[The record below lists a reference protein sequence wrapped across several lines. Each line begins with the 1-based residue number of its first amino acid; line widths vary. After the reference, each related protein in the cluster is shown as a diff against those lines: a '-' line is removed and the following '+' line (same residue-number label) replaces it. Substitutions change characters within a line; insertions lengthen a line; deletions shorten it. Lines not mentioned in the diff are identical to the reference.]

1 MNDLD
6 LVPFRLLIDRVVG
19 PARHHFRR
27 LFPPIAVP
35 LAVAGLMLALVQT
48 TWIVGAGE
56 DFEEGAMAVIG
67 SGCLLFVVYLAA
79 YSLGFSALL
88 VGSLDAVAGRPVD
101 MRRAWFFAL
110 RPPVLATLVIV
121 ATASSLAFMMF
132 LLPALYV
139 VPALTFVLP
148 AMVEEGRLGF
158 DAIRRSVELVHW
170 NPTGRWRDS
179 VWLQTLVLLA
189 IGLVVNYALTFTVQL
204 PFVVIQQVLFF
215 RDAAAGELGDP
226 AALMGQTLWLQ
237 LPTQVLTACATTA
250 SWLYW
255 TCGISLL
262 YREVRR
268 RKEAADLGQAI
279 DQLTGESEPTAA
291 TPPVRR
297 TP

>member
-6 LVPFRLLIDRVVG
+6 LIPFRLLIDRVVG
-19 PARHHFRR
+19 PARRHFRR
-27 LFPPIAVP
+27 LFPPVAAP

-56 DFEEGAMAVIG
+56 GFEEGGSGLPAMAVIG

-79 YSLGFSALL
+79 FSLGFSALL
-88 VGSLDAVAGRPVD
+88 VGSLDAVAGRAVD
-101 MRRAWFFAL
+101 MRRAWLFAL

-121 ATASSLAFMMF
+121 AVASFLAIMMF
-132 LLPALYV
+132 FLPALYV

-148 AMVEEGRLGF
+148 AMVEEGRFGF

-204 PFVVIQQVLFF
+204 PFVVIQQVMFF

-237 LPTQVLTACATTA
+237 LPAQVLTACATTA

-268 RKEAADLGQAI
+268 RKEAADLRQAI
-279 DQLTGESEPTAA
+279 DQLTGEGDPGG
-291 TPPVRR
+291 
-297 TP
+297 